1 MAFSTS
7 ARRRRA
13 LVLRRTLHPALSPP
27 RQVAQ
32 QSVGD
37 FDVCRGSGWR
47 GQPPSAP
54 PGLEAARPRSNM
66 QPPPLRAHWRR
77 PELTARSHSGCG
89 SGPRLHAEIRGLRR
103 RARPAPWSRGGRR
116 WKGLRRRYA
125 APTHPAPRR
134 RPRCARAPAQAAG
147 PRCASP
153 AAGTPTAMRCVVARA
168 AEAPGARRAGLN
180 DGFVDPVRSR
190 QRAGGISERVLNAR
204 GRPAVCKRRLVA
216 AARGP
221 QTTPGG
227 VGRLR
232 TNGAAVWR
240 ALGQFGTAVAAG
252 GHGGRAAASGGKHT
266 CVCRRI
272 RCPFLVFRTHTS
284 WLSKR
289 YLSPP
294 SQGRPLPKDHAAS
307 TRAAP
312 APFDTAINAGFWI

>member
-1 MAFSTS
+1 MAFS
-7 ARRRRA
+7 APACRRRA
-13 LVLRRTLHPALSPP
+13 VVPFHALRAARSPP

-32 QSVGD
+32 RSLGD
-37 FDVCRGSGWR
+37 FERL
-47 GQPPSAP
+47 
-54 PGLEAARPRSNM
+54 PGLRLARPAAQRSTGAGGRTSSLEYATAAT
-66 QPPPLRAHWRR
+66 PSPLA
-77 PELTARSHSGCG
+77 TARADGALTF
-89 SGPRLHAEIRGLRR
+89 RLRIRSASARGNTCLRR

-134 RPRCARAPAQAAG
+134 RPRCARAPTQAAG

-216 AARGP
+216 AAHGLSNDA
-221 QTTPGG
+221 GG

-272 RCPFLVFRTHTS
+272 RCPFLVLRTWTS

-294 SQGRPLPKDHAAS
+294 SQERPLPKDHAAS

-312 APFDTAINAGFWI
+312 APFHTAISAGI

>member
-37 FDVCRGSGWR
+37 FAVCRGSGWR

-116 WKGLRRRYA
+116 WKGLRRLRA
-125 APTHPAPRR
+125 APARPPPRR
-134 RPRCARAPAQAAG
+134 RPRCARAPAQTAG

-153 AAGTPTAMRCVVARA
+153 AGGTPTATRCAGGTA
-168 AEAPGARRAGLN
+168 AEAPETQRPGLGDSFPN
-180 DGFVDPVRSR
+180 S
-190 QRAGGISERVLNAR
+190 A
-204 GRPAVCKRRLVA
+204 
-216 AARGP
+216 
-221 QTTPGG
+221 
-227 VGRLR
+227 
-232 TNGAAVWR
+232 
-240 ALGQFGTAVAAG
+240 
-252 GHGGRAAASGGKHT
+252 
-266 CVCRRI
+266 
-272 RCPFLVFRTHTS
+272 
-284 WLSKR
+284 
-289 YLSPP
+289 
-294 SQGRPLPKDHAAS
+294 
-307 TRAAP
+307 
-312 APFDTAINAGFWI
+312 

>member
-1 MAFSTS
+1 M
-7 ARRRRA
+7 
-13 LVLRRTLHPALSPP
+13 L
-27 RQVAQ
+27 
-32 QSVGD
+32 GD
-37 FDVCRGSGWR
+37 FER
-47 GQPPSAP
+47 
-54 PGLEAARPRSNM
+54 L
-66 QPPPLRAHWRR
+66 
-77 PELTARSHSGCG
+77 PELPAGRSADWHSTGTAGRMSSPKHVPAATPSSLATVRADGALTF
-89 SGPRLHAEIRGLRR
+89 RLRIRGRVCTAKWCLGR
-103 RARPAPWSRGGRR
+103 RARAAPWSRGGRR
-116 WKGLRRRYA
+116 WKGLRRLRA
-125 APTHPAPRR
+125 APTHAAPRR
-134 RPRCARAPAQAAG
+134 RPRCARAPARTAG

-153 AAGTPTAMRCVVARA
+153 AGGTPAAMRCAGGTA
-168 AEAPGARRAGLN
+168 AEAPETRRAGLGDSFPN
-180 DGFVDPVRSR
+180 LARYR
-190 QRAGGISERVLNAR
+190 QRAGRSLGRVLNVR

-216 AARGP
+216 AAHGLSNDA
-221 QTTPGG
+221 GG

>member
-1 MAFSTS
+1 MAFS
-7 ARRRRA
+7 APACRRRA
-13 LVLRRTLHPALSPP
+13 VVPFHALRAARSPP

-32 QSVGD
+32 RSLGD
-37 FDVCRGSGWR
+37 FERL
-47 GQPPSAP
+47 
-54 PGLEAARPRSNM
+54 PGLRLARPAAQRSTGAGGRTSSLEYATAAT
-66 QPPPLRAHWRR
+66 PSPLA
-77 PELTARSHSGCG
+77 TARADDALTF
-89 SGPRLHAEIRGLRR
+89 RLRIRSASARGNTCLRR

-134 RPRCARAPAQAAG
+134 RPRCARAPTQAAG

-294 SQGRPLPKDHAAS
+294 SQGRPLPKAHAAS

-312 APFDTAINAGFWI
+312 APFRTAISAGI

>member
-1 MAFSTS
+1 MAFSAPAS
-7 ARRRRA
+7 RRRA
-13 LVLRRTLHPALSPP
+13 VVPFHALRAARSPP

-32 QSVGD
+32 RSLGD
-37 FDVCRGSGWR
+37 FERL
-47 GQPPSAP
+47 
-54 PGLEAARPRSNM
+54 PGLRLARPAAQRSTGAGGRTSSLEYATAAT
-66 QPPPLRAHWRR
+66 PSPLA
-77 PELTARSHSGCG
+77 TARADDALTF
-89 SGPRLHAEIRGLRR
+89 RLRIRSASARGNTCLRR
-103 RARPAPWSRGGRR
+103 RARPAPLSRGGRR
-116 WKGLRRRYA
+116 WKGLRRLRA
-125 APTHPAPRR
+125 APTHAAPRR
-134 RPRCARAPAQAAG
+134 RPRCARAPAQTAG

-153 AAGTPTAMRCVVARA
+153 AGGTPAAMRCAGGTA
-168 AEAPGARRAGLN
+168 AEAPETRRAGLGDSFPN
-180 DGFVDPVRSR
+180 LAQCR
-190 QRAGGISERVLNAR
+190 QRTGGSLGGVLNVR